1 MRNFKVRF
9 FVCEVWG
16 VEGSGI
22 PLKWTEGGRGGC
34 EDRVLN
40 GPTLGEKGSKSRSW
54 LDCIRGWWGQQGA
67 ARAHNDSLAR
77 GSRTRRGSLAREHLM
92 VQGLGF
98 RVLGSGIRVEV
109 LGFRVQGLGLR
120 VESLGFE
127 V

>member
-1 MRNFKVRF
+1 MECGDLKTAASHSSRPRVGVVQELRF
-9 FVCEVWG
+9 
-16 VEGSGI
+16 
-22 PLKWTEGGRGGC
+22 R
-34 EDRVLN
+34 R
-40 GPTLGEKGSKSRSW
+40 
-54 LDCIRGWWGQQGA
+54 WGQQGA
-67 ARAHNDSLAR
+67 ARAHNDDSLAR